1 MVKLF
6 KNKTTFSAK
15 DYIEQKRNRQI
26 YCDLGNTN
34 EGRHLGQTYDNGKV
48 KSTVNQS
55 SLLNLTKGY
64 YDYNQK
70 KLKIQS
76 EIINTTYSWKTR
88 SLEWKNFLN
97 EARKS
102 KR

>member
-15 DYIEQKRNRQI
+15 DYIERKRNRAL

-34 EGRHLGQTYDNGKV
+34 EARHLGQTFNNGKV

-55 SLLNLTKGY
+55 SLLKLTKGY
-64 YDYNQK
+64 YDYNQ
-70 KLKIQS
+70 
-76 EIINTTYSWKTR
+76 
-88 SLEWKNFLN
+88 
-97 EARKS
+97 
-102 KR
+102 